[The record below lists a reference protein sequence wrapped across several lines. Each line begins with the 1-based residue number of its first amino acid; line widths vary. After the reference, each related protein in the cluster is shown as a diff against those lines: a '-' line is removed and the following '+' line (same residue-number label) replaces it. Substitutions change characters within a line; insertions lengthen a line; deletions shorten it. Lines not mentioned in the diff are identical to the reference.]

1 MNISHQQLVKVI
13 EFWRESIKPDELQ
26 NRDIIGAV
34 DLKSREII
42 NLVGPRRSGKSS
54 ILKLIVKHLEL
65 KDNYLFINFED
76 PIFIT
81 NNDPAVIEELIQ
93 VFREYYNPKL
103 EYLFFDEIQEITHWE
118 RVIRKLRDGDKFKI
132 FLTGSSSKLL
142 SGELSTLLTGRHQSY
157 RILPLS
163 FMEFLV
169 FRGVAVTSKKDLVL
183 KEKTILKMF
192 DEYLSIGGFPEI
204 VLTNNRE
211 LLKSYF
217 FDILQKD
224 IVMRYDVRE
233 KEILQKMAVYLMSN
247 AAKIVSVETL
257 KNTFMISFALAS
269 SYIGYLKESFLIF
282 DLPQFS
288 YSLKTQ
294 HKALKKIYSI
304 DQGLSNAVSFKFS
317 EDNGRALENVVFLE
331 LLKRGDEIYYYM
343 TAGNQ
348 EVDFLLKQGRGMTGL
363 IQVSWSLEDKKTRH
377 REIRALSQAMEETN
391 INQGTILTY
400 NEEETAEIKGRVIQ
414 IMPAWKWLV
423 SGNR

>member
-1 MNISHQQLVKVI
+1 MNISHQQLIKVI
-13 EFWRESIKPDELQ
+13 EFWKESIKPDELQ
-26 NRDIIGAV
+26 DRDIVGAV
-34 DLKSREII
+34 DLKSREVID
-42 NLVGPRRSGKSS
+42 LVGPRRSGKSS
-54 ILKLIVKHLEL
+54 ILKLIVRRLGL

-93 VFREYYNPKL
+93 VFREYFNPKL

-118 RVIRKLRDGDKFKI
+118 RVIRKLRDGEKFKI

-163 FMEFLV
+163 FREFLV
-169 FRGVAVTSKKDLVL
+169 FRGVAVAGKKDLVL

-204 VLTNNRE
+204 ALTSNRE

-233 KEILQKMAVYLMSN
+233 KEILQKMAVYLISN

-257 KNTFMISFALAS
+257 KNTFNISFALAA
-269 SYIGYLKESFLIF
+269 SYIEYLKESFLIF

-304 DQGLSNAVSFKFS
+304 DPGLSNAVSFKFS
-317 EDNGRALENVVFLE
+317 EDIGRALENVVFLE

-363 IQVSWSLEDKKTRH
+363 IQVSWSLEDKKTRQ
-377 REIRALSQAMEETN
+377 REIRALSQSMEETN
-391 INQGTILTY
+391 MNHGTILTY
-400 NEEETAEIKGRVIQ
+400 NEEETVEIKGRVIQ
-414 IMPAWKWLV
+414 VMPAWKWLV
-423 SGNR
+423 SGNK